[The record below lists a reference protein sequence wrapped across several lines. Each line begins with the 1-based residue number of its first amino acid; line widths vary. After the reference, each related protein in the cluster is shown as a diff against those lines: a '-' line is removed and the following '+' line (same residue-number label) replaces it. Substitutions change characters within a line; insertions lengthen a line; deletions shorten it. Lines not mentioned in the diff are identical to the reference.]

1 MKKKKILKY
10 INKKNKENIN
20 GYDFKEFFG
29 SLQIIIFYLNEK
41 NIEKKDEKFIDFLK
55 KAPGYLKI
63 SNDCKEFFLNE
74 GNNLTIDKIMNIF
87 FFIEHLCFKDLV
99 NNLQQEYKEKIPQN
113 IKEKIESQLLNK
125 ENYLE
130 GYYTI
135 EDLGAA
141 IRRFISRYIVG
152 KTQEIDIKLDRELAF
167 ELSRIDLWEPKI
179 ANIQNFEDII
189 TNQFKDIKLT
199 VAQAYELYILI
210 GKEDMK
216 SINNKENE

>member
-1 MKKKKILKY
+1 M
-10 INKKNKENIN
+10 
-20 GYDFKEFFG
+20 
-29 SLQIIIFYLNEK
+29 
-41 NIEKKDEKFIDFLK
+41 
-55 KAPGYLKI
+55 KI

>member
-1 MKKKKILKY
+1 M
-10 INKKNKENIN
+10 
-20 GYDFKEFFG
+20 
-29 SLQIIIFYLNEK
+29 
-41 NIEKKDEKFIDFLK
+41 
-55 KAPGYLKI
+55 KI

-210 GKEDMK
+210 RKEDMK